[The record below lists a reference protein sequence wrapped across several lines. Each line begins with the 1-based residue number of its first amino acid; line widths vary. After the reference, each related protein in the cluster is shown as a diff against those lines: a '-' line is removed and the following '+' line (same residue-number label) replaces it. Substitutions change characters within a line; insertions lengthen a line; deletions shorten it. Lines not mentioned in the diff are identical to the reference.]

1 MRYLLYFKYPKTKET
16 MRTYTIIKHFV
27 TRPDYWL
34 IVFFSKYTD
43 TQLIDIFYNKK
54 LLVTF
59 RYRFTVKYLSSRS
72 LQSKSVVLR
81 KSYFPGN
88 CFVSIIANGGPS
100 KLERLK
106 RLSVAKQLGVYANCY
121 IKFEDQK
128 K

>member
-1 MRYLLYFKYPKTKET
+1 
-16 MRTYTIIKHFV
+16 MRTYMVIKHFV
-27 TRPDYWL
+27 ARPNYWF
-34 IVFFSKYTD
+34 IVLFNKYTD
-43 TQLIDIFYNKK
+43 TQLIGIFYNKR

-81 KSYFPGN
+81 KSYFPAN
-88 CFVSIIANGGPS
+88 CYASITADGEPS

-106 RLSVAKQLGVYANCY
+106 KLSAAKQLGVYANCY